1 MMGIALV
8 YQGKDFNS
16 TNPADLKAAADLLV
30 AAKRTKNC
38 MGFKPGVGGKNDVVA
53 GTAVAAIVYNGDAIQ
68 SVTEEPD
75 KLGFVIPNEGSE
87 IWYDSM
93 CIPGKAPN
101 PDAAHKWIN
110 WILEPE
116 VGAELSNYNQYA
128 TPNQAAEAFITPEDL
143 KNPGI
148 YPTPAIMKKLHFT
161 KDLGKENRIMDE
173 AWTRAKSH

>member
-1 MMGIALV
+1 VLFDADKQTGAFWLIDSVREMMGIALV
-8 YQGKDFNS
+8 YQGMIS
-16 TNPADLKAAADLLV
+16 TAPFPKELKAAADLLV
-30 AAKRTKNC
+30 ATKRTKNC

-75 KLGFVIPNEGSE
+75 KLGFVIPKEGSE
-87 IWYDSM
+87 IWFDSM
-93 CIPGKAPN
+93 CIPSKAPN

-128 TPNQAAEAFITPEDL
+128 TPNAAAEAFITPEDL
-143 KNPGI
+143 KIRG
-148 YPTPAIMKKLHFT
+148 FT
-161 KDLGKENRIMDE
+161 RHP
-173 AWTRAKSH
+173 RS

>member
-1 MMGIALV
+1 M
-8 YQGKDFNS
+8 S
-16 TNPADLKAAADLLV
+16 WP
-30 AAKRTKNC
+30 
-38 MGFKPGVGGKNDVVA
+38 

-75 KLGFVIPNEGSE
+75 KLGFVIPKEGSE
-87 IWYDSM
+87 IWFDSM
-93 CIPGKAPN
+93 CIPSKAPN

-128 TPNQAAEAFITPEDL
+128 TPNAAAEAFITPEDL

-148 YPTPAIMKKLHFT
+148 YPTPEIMKNFT
-161 KDLGKENRIMDE
+161 SPRTWAKTTGSWMKPG
-173 AWTRAKSH
+173 RAPSPID